1 MPHGTL
7 VVMKQG
13 PSLDDIF
20 GVMSAASFGQAA
32 ARVSIPEDP
41 QLDDDRTRL
50 AIALNTL
57 LDHLASRTAAN
68 QHLREIQAS
77 ETMFRGFLEAA
88 PDAIVIVNRYGSI
101 VLVNAQTEKVFGYPR
116 SELVGATVEKLIP
129 ERFRS
134 KHPKHRAS
142 FFAEPKVRS
151 MGSGLELFGL
161 RKDGTEFPIEISLS
175 PLETEQGTLVSSAI
189 RDITE
194 RKKAEE
200 KFKGLLE
207 SAPDAM
213 VIMGRDGRI
222 LLINAQT
229 EKLFG
234 YSREELLGQWVEL
247 LVPERFRKNHPGHR
261 TKYFMS
267 PKVRSMGS
275 GLDLYGLRK
284 DGTEFPIEISLS
296 PLETEEGLLVSSA
309 IRDITE
315 HRMTETNLKVANK
328 ELEAF
333 SYSVAHDLRAP
344 LRGMNG
350 FAQVLLDTYKDKLD
364 AEGQDWLQEI
374 LLNAKKMAD
383 LIDGLLSL
391 SRVTRSE
398 LIPKRTDLSAM
409 AHEVLARLA
418 GLESQRRVQVT
429 VQEALHANV
438 DGRLIRA
445 LLENL
450 LGNAWKFTSKT
461 PAAHIEFGETQK
473 DGISTF
479 FVRDNGAGFDTAFA
493 AKLFVPFQRL
503 HAADEFHGT
512 GIGLAT
518 VQRIVNRHGGKIW
531 AEGAVNQG
539 ATFFFTFPARAL
551 EETS

>member
-1 MPHGTL
+1 
-7 VVMKQG
+7 MKQA

-20 GVMSAASFGQAA
+20 KVMSAASFGQAA
-32 ARVSIPEDP
+32 ARVPIPEDP
-41 QLDDDRTRL
+41 QLDDDPTRL

-57 LDHLASRTAAN
+57 LDGLAARTASLE
-68 QHLREIQAS
+68 HLREIQAS

-88 PDAIVIVNRYGSI
+88 PDAIVIVNRYGNI
-101 VLVNAQTEKVFGYPR
+101 VLVNAQTETLFGYPR
-116 SELVGATVEKLIP
+116 GELLEATVEKLIP
-129 ERFRS
+129 ERFRA
-134 KHPKHRAS
+134 KHSKHRAS

-234 YSREELLGQWVEL
+234 YSRDELLGQWVEL

-261 TKYFMS
+261 TEYFMN
-267 PKVRSMGS
+267 PKVRALGS

-315 HRMTETNLKVANK
+315 YRMTETKLKVANK

-364 AEGQDWLQEI
+364 AAGQDWLQEI
-374 LLNAKKMAD
+374 LLNAKKMAE

-409 AHEVLARLA
+409 AHGILARLA
-418 GLESQRRVQVT
+418 GLEPQRSVQVT
-429 VQEALHANV
+429 VQEGLHANV
-438 DGRLIRA
+438 DGRLMRA

-479 FVRDNGAGFDTAFA
+479 FVRDNGAGFDAAFA